1 MKLIDTRSAVGH
13 VLCHDM
19 TQIIPGVYKGAR
31 FRKGHIV
38 TEEDI
43 PVLLSMGKEHLYV
56 WEKNPGMLHEDE
68 AAERLRALCQNEHM
82 DATEVKEGKIELLAG
97 CDGLFQVDVDRLNA
111 LNGVDELIIAT
122 RHTNTA
128 VRKGDKL
135 AGMRV
140 IPLVIQEERLREAEA
155 LAGEGPILSLTPWK
169 LRTCGLITTGGEVA
183 QGLVQDAFTPVI
195 EEKLSAYG
203 ITVTERCLP
212 GDDRGAITAAALDY
226 HARGVDLVL
235 CTGGMSVDPDDR
247 TPGAIRDTGAEIVS
261 YGAPVLPGAMLLL
274 GYFADG
280 VPILGL
286 PGCVMYSRAT
296 VFDLLLPRI
305 AAGVRITRPE
315 LKALGHGGLCLGCPE
330 CHYPICPF
338 GKGD

>member
-140 IPLVIQEERLREAEA
+140 IPLVIQEERLREAES

>member
-1 MKLIDTRSAVGH
+1 M
-13 VLCHDM
+13 
-19 TQIIPGVYKGAR
+19 
-31 FRKGHIV
+31 
-38 TEEDI
+38 
-43 PVLLSMGKEHLYV
+43 
-56 WEKNPGMLHEDE
+56 
-68 AAERLRALCQNEHM
+68 
-82 DATEVKEGKIELLAG
+82 
-97 CDGLFQVDVDRLNA
+97 
-111 LNGVDELIIAT
+111 
-122 RHTNTA
+122 
-128 VRKGDKL
+128 
-135 AGMRV
+135 
-140 IPLVIQEERLREAEA
+140 
-155 LAGEGPILSLTPWK
+155 
-169 LRTCGLITTGGEVA
+169 A

-212 GDDRGAITAAALDY
+212 GDERGAITAAALDY
-226 HARGVDLVL
+226 HARGVDLVR

-305 AAGVRITRPE
+305 AAGVQITRPE